1 MSKLYNNHF
10 RLAEARL
17 KEARLRSA
25 APMPYGPRETANQFL
40 VKDAKL
46 RASGDTARNHA
57 VESKRLAKVKITLP
71 YVSLQ
76 HKEIL

>member
-1 MSKLYNNHF
+1 MSKLYSDHF
-10 RLAEARL
+10 RLTEGRH
-17 KEARLRSA
+17 KNVRRRRD

-76 HKEIL
+76 HKEIV